1 MERIFWLA
9 LFGPILVPLAVGAV
23 LVLKLK
29 NRLKV
34 PVNVVSPKFSG
45 FFFAWGALFSLA
57 WVIIVLVMT
66 AVTNSNLGPLALIA
80 LPWAF
85 SVGAAFGVLRWH
97 LRHYAT

>member
-1 MERIFWLA
+1 MFWLA

-34 PVNVVSPKFSG
+34 RTNVISPKFSA
-45 FFFAWGALFSLA
+45 FFFAWGALFCVA
-57 WVIIVLVMT
+57 WTIIVLVVT
-66 AVTNSNLGPLALIA
+66 AITNSNLGPLALIA

-85 SVGAAFGVLRWH
+85 ALGAAFGVVRWY
-97 LRHYAT
+97 LKHYAT

>member
-9 LFGPILVPLAVGAV
+9 LFGPILVPLAVGTV

-34 PVNVVSPKFSG
+34 RANIITPKFSG
-45 FFFAWGALFSLA
+45 FFFTWGAVFSLA
-57 WVIIVLVMT
+57 WVIIVF
-66 AVTNSNLGPLALIA
+66 AVTAITSSNLGPLALIA

-85 SVGAAFGVLRWH
+85 TVGAAFGVVRWY

>member
-9 LFGPILVPLAVGAV
+9 LFGPVLVPIAVGTV

-29 NRLKV
+29 VRLKV
-34 PVNVVSPKFSG
+34 RANVITPKFSG
-45 FFFAWGALFSLA
+45 YFFAWAALFSLA
-57 WVIIVLVMT
+57 WVVIVFVVT
-66 AVTNSNLGPLALIA
+66 AITNSNLGPLALIA

-85 SVGAAFGVLRWH
+85 AIGAAFGVLRWY